1 MLGMILVLV
10 EKDSSCRMYNRL
22 VRTHSSGPRVASIGS
37 KEYLG
42 KFLIFSYFLS
52 FQFFPFFF
60 RALYVVLYFLFSVF
74 SLHFFSHSISL
85 FPPHFPIR
93 YISFLFLYCLF
104 YHSLFCDFLY
114 RKTAALSINSPGL
127 PIPQPA

>member
-1 MLGMILVLV
+1 MLGMIRVLV
-10 EKDSSCRMYNRL
+10 EMDSSCRMYNRL

-52 FQFFPFFF
+52 FQFFPFFSF
-60 RALYVVLYFLFSVF
+60 LFMVLYFLFSVF
-74 SLHFFSHSISL
+74 SLHFFSHSIFL
-85 FPPHFPIR
+85 FSPLFPIR
-93 YISFLFLYCLF
+93 YISGLFLYCLF

-127 PIPQPA
+127 PNPQPA